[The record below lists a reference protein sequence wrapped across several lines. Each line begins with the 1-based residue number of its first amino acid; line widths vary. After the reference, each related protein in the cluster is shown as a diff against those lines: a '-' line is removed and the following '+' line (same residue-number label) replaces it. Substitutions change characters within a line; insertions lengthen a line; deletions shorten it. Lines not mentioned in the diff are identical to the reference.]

1 MNKIIIAID
10 GYSSC
15 GKSTLAKQLAQALN
29 YIYIDTGA
37 MYRAITLFALRNDMI
52 KDDQVDV
59 EKLKKKLNTIEVS
72 FAYNTQLNISETYLN
87 GENVEKEI
95 REIIVSNKVSK
106 IAKIEEVRAKLVEI
120 QRVLGKD
127 KGLVMD
133 GRDIGSVVF
142 PDADLK
148 LFMTAHYT
156 VRAKRRYDELKAKN
170 NKVSYEE
177 VLANIESRDNDDT
190 SRTSNPLIQVADA
203 IVIDNS
209 EITPKEQFDIALK
222 LAKDKIAAVN

>member
-15 GKSTLAKQLAQALN
+15 GKSTLAKELAQALN
-29 YIYIDTGA
+29 YIYVDTGA
-37 MYRAITLFALRNDMI
+37 MYRAIALYAIRKGFINDHHVDLSQLLPAL
-52 KDDQVDV
+52 KDID
-59 EKLKKKLNTIEVS
+59 VS
-72 FAYNTQLNISETYLN
+72 FTYNPSLNISETYLN

-95 REIIVSNKVSK
+95 RGIAVSNEVSK
-106 IAKIEEVRAKLVEI
+106 IAQIQEVREKLVEI
-120 QRVLGKD
+120 ERVLGKD

-148 LFMTAHYT
+148 LFMTAHHT
-156 VRAKRRYDELKAKN
+156 VRASRRYEELKQKN
-170 NKVSYEE
+170 DKVSYEE

-190 SRTSNPLIQVADA
+190 SRTSNPLIRVDDA
-203 IVIDNS
+203 VVIDNS
-209 EITPKEQFDIALK
+209 DITPQEQFEIALK
-222 LAKDKIAAVN
+222 LAKDKIAAIN